1 MRAILASIAFLAMPL
16 AGAQEF
22 VEGQDYL
29 AINPAQPTRDDSKVE
44 VVEVFGYACPHC
56 KSFQA
61 FIHPWSEEI
70 PEHVDFRRMP
80 VIFGPSWEPL
90 ARAYYVADILDK
102 VDEVHAPIFKALH
115 EERRNL
121 INPTEMKDF
130 FAKYDVTPE
139 QFESTSRSFAV
150 ENQIARSNR
159 MARAYQVR
167 GTPSVVVNGKYIVS
181 SRETNGSYEKLLEV
195 VDFLIEKEHAA
206 MDVADNAESDATVKA
221 DSAQES

>member
-29 AINPAQPTRDDSKVE
+29 AINPVQPTRDDSKVE

-56 KSFQA
+56 KNFQV
-61 FIHPWSEEI
+61 FIEPWSKET
-70 PEHVDFRRMP
+70 PDHVDFRRMP

-102 VDEVHAPIFKALH
+102 LDEVHEPIFKALH

-121 INPTEMKDF
+121 INPTEMKDL
-130 FAKYDVTPE
+130 FAEYGVTAEQYD
-139 QFESTSRSFAV
+139 STSRSFAV

-159 MARAYQVR
+159 MARGYQVR

-195 VDFLIEKEHAA
+195 VDFLVEKEYAA
-206 MDVADNAESDATVKA
+206 MDVADNAESEKAVKE
-221 DSAQES
+221 DSMQES